1 MAKYNWNKENLE
13 EAIKISTSYSETL
26 RNLGIPTQGNN
37 ADTLKK
43 YIEEY
48 NLDISHFTFG
58 KSKNLSGIKYI
69 PASEY
74 LGTNKYI
81 STSKLKLKLLKE
93 GLKENKCEICKI
105 TEWNGKPLVMQLH
118 HIDGNNKNNS
128 LDNLQ
133 MLCPNCH
140 SQTENYCGSANEKK
154 HNYCKDCNREI
165 SENATYCNKCLGKHH
180 RKVERP
186 TEEELIE
193 KFKELKSFLAISKL
207 FGVSDKTI
215 SKWFI
220 SYGYSGKSKELKKEL
235 DL

>member
-1 MAKYNWNKENLE
+1 MAKYDWNKEKIE

-48 NLDISHFTFG
+48 SLDISHFTFG
-58 KSKNLSGIKYI
+58 KSKDFSNLKYI
-69 PASEY
+69 SASEY
-74 LGTNKYI
+74 LGTDKFI
-81 STSKLKLKLLKE
+81 ATSKLKLKLLKE
-93 GLKENKCEICKI
+93 GIKENKCEICGI
-105 TEWNGKPLVMQLH
+105 TKWNGKPLVMQLH

-140 SQTENYCGSANEKK
+140 SQTENYCGLANEKK
-154 HNYCKDCNREI
+154 HNYCKDCGKEI
-165 SENATYCNKCLGKHH
+165 TENATYCNKCLGKHH

-186 TEEELIE
+186 SEEELIE
-193 KFKELKSFLAISKL
+193 EFKNSKSFLSIGKKY
-207 FGVSDKTI
+207 GVSDKTI

-220 SYGYSGKSKELKKEL
+220 AYGYSGKSLELRKQL
-235 DL
+235 LN

>member
-1 MAKYNWNKENLE
+1 MAKYDWSKERLE
-13 EAIKISTSYSETL
+13 NAIKISTSYSETL
-26 RNLGIPTQGNN
+26 RNLEIPTQGNN

-48 NLDISHFTFG
+48 NLDISHFTFD
-58 KSKNLSGIKYI
+58 KSKDFSNLKYI

-74 LGTNKYI
+74 LGTDKYI
-81 STSKLKLKLLKE
+81 ATSKLKLKLLKE
-93 GLKENKCEICKI
+93 GLKENKCECCGI

-118 HIDGNNKNNS
+118 HIDGNNSNNS

-154 HNYCKDCNREI
+154 HNYCKDCGKEI
-165 SENATYCNKCLGKHH
+165 TENATYCKVCLGKHH

-186 TEEELIE
+186 SEEELIKE
-193 KFKELKSFLAISKL
+193 FKNTKSFLSISKKY
-207 FGVSDKTI
+207 GVTDKTI

-220 SYGYSGKSKELKKEL
+220 SYGYSGKSLELRKQL
-235 DL
+235 LN